1 MNRRGVWLALLAA
14 ALFGA
19 STPLAKAL
27 LTENSPQL
35 LAGLL
40 YLGSG
45 TGLLVVWLIRR
56 GGPQEASLSRN
67 DLPWLAG
74 AVTFGGVIGPL
85 LLMCG
90 LLRTPASSASLLLN
104 LEAVFTSVLAW
115 LLFREHV
122 SVRIALGMLA
132 IVAGGALL
140 SWEDQ
145 ISWRTAWGPLAIATA
160 CFCWAIDNNLTQK
173 VSAADPMQIAQL
185 KGLVA
190 GIVNISLAFSLG
202 AQLPA
207 PLPATGALLVGFL
220 GYGLSLVCFVLALRQ
235 LGTARTGAYFS
246 LAPFIGATLSLI
258 LYREQLTWPFLSAAA
273 LMALG
278 LWLHLTARLGQQL
291 LNRPLGLLVLALA
304 EMAVPDSALTIDQ
317 VDRRPV
323 LISEATPDP
332 KVVIHRNWVVHPE
345 VLHAPAGIGELPFKL
360 ELGRVHANHDQ
371 SLIPIF
377 LSPGTDVGN
386 RADPVDTGIGP
397 ELDQHD
403 FSPQALRR
411 QWRGVDPFG
420 GFAERSQ
427 LRGSGRCAHGGDQHT
442 RKQEPFHWT
451 YPSGGASCSG
461 PPKYGGTRGGGA
473 AIVRW
478 SGSTGA
484 RSLRGV
490 RAGRWGKQHPQR
502 VLAG

>member
-145 ISWRTAWGPLAIATA
+145 ISWR
-160 CFCWAIDNNLTQK
+160 
-173 VSAADPMQIAQL
+173 
-185 KGLVA
+185 
-190 GIVNISLAFSLG
+190 
-202 AQLPA
+202 LPGVRWQS
-207 PLPATGALLVGFL
+207 PRPASV
-220 GYGLSLVCFVLALRQ
+220 GLS
-235 LGTARTGAYFS
+235 
-246 LAPFIGATLSLI
+246 
-258 LYREQLTWPFLSAAA
+258 
-273 LMALG
+273 
-278 LWLHLTARLGQQL
+278 
-291 LNRPLGLLVLALA
+291 
-304 EMAVPDSALTIDQ
+304 TI
-317 VDRRPV
+317 
-323 LISEATPDP
+323 T
-332 KVVIHRNWVVHPE
+332 
-345 VLHAPAGIGELPFKL
+345 
-360 ELGRVHANHDQ
+360 
-371 SLIPIF
+371 
-377 LSPGTDVGN
+377 
-386 RADPVDTGIGP
+386 
-397 ELDQHD
+397 
-403 FSPQALRR
+403 
-411 QWRGVDPFG
+411 
-420 GFAERSQ
+420 
-427 LRGSGRCAHGGDQHT
+427 
-442 RKQEPFHWT
+442 
-451 YPSGGASCSG
+451 
-461 PPKYGGTRGGGA
+461 
-473 AIVRW
+473 
-478 SGSTGA
+478 
-484 RSLRGV
+484 
-490 RAGRWGKQHPQR
+490 
-502 VLAG
+502 